1 MILDDACGAITTN
14 YLATANGNGFTD
26 ALKSSFED
34 IKKVLDYKSW
44 ISKVLPYSKTG
55 TSAS

>member
-14 YLATANGNGFTD
+14 YLATANGKGFTD

-34 IKKVLDYKSW
+34 IKKVLDYKS
-44 ISKVLPYSKTG
+44 
-55 TSAS
+55 